1 MSSEDQRRNYQKNLR
16 QRLNEDM
23 LLISS
28 QSSGS
33 NFKQQFGLTNSNNF
47 S

>member
-1 MSSEDQRRNYQKNLR
+1 
-16 QRLNEDM
+16 M
-23 LLISS
+23 LLMSS